1 MTLKVLRL
9 FVNTLTADDK
19 YSFLSKDN
27 SMKKIQMHL
36 SQKQKTFSTFFSVFF
51 KYTLNFENFEE
62 KMLLIAYVFPKLRTP
77 QDVIR

>member
-1 MTLKVLRL
+1 
-9 FVNTLTADDK
+9 
-19 YSFLSKDN
+19 
-27 SMKKIQMHL
+27 MKKIQMHL

-51 KYTLNFENFEE
+51 KSTLNFENFEE